1 MSDLHPVMG
10 FPAALKEKSSLQS
23 YHDPA
28 SITSDTL
35 IVALGNPLCG
45 DDGVGMAVLETLEKS
60 ERLPK
65 NVTLQFDGSPD
76 NLLDA
81 LLTHNYRSVII
92 VDSAFVQRSP
102 GEWVRF
108 TLQEAIL
115 KSGNPNINISMH
127 NTGLAE
133 VLALSTV
140 LKIVLPEIV
149 IYGVQPME
157 VKWFYGLSDAVK
169 MAVPGI
175 CVSILEELWDERDSC
190 E

>member
-1 MSDLHPVMG
+1 MSELHSVAG

-28 SITSDTL
+28 SITGDTL
-35 IVALGNPLCG
+35 IIALGNPLCG
-45 DDGVGMAVLETLEKS
+45 DDGVGVAVLETLEKS
-60 ERLPK
+60 ECLPK
-65 NVTLQFDGSPD
+65 NVVLQFDGSPN

-108 TLQEAIL
+108 TLRETIL

-140 LKIVLPEIV
+140 LKIELPEIA

-169 MAVPGI
+169 MAVPEI
-175 CVSILEELWDERDSC
+175 CTSILEELEGKRDSY

>member
-1 MSDLHPVMG
+1 LSDLHPAMG

-23 YHDPA
+23 YQDTA
-28 SITSDTL
+28 SIASDTL
-35 IVALGNPLCG
+35 IITLGNPLCG
-45 DDGVGMAVLETLEKS
+45 DDGVGVTVLETLEKS

-65 NVTLQFDGSPD
+65 NVALQFDGSPD

-81 LLTHNYRSVII
+81 LLTQNYRSVII

-108 TLQEAIL
+108 TLQDTIL
-115 KSGNPNINISMH
+115 KSGNPNRNISMH

-140 LKIVLPEIV
+140 LKLELPDIV

-175 CVSILEELWDERDSC
+175 STSILEELWDERNSC

>member
-10 FPAALKEKSSLQS
+10 FPDALKEKSSLQS

-35 IVALGNPLCG
+35 IIALGNPLCG
-45 DDGVGMAVLETLEKS
+45 DDGLGVAVLKTLEKS
-60 ERLPK
+60 ECLPK
-65 NVTLQFDGSPD
+65 NVALQFDGSLG
-76 NLLDA
+76 NLLDVI
-81 LLTHNYRSVII
+81 LTHNYRTVII

-108 TLQEAIL
+108 TLQEVIL

-133 VLALSTV
+133 VLALSTALNV
-140 LKIVLPEIV
+140 ELPEIV
-149 IYGVQPME
+149 VYGVQPME
-157 VKWFYGLSDAVK
+157 VKWFYGLSNAVK

-175 CVSILEELWDERDSC
+175 CTSILEELWDERDSC

>member
-1 MSDLHPVMG
+1 MSDLYPAMG
-10 FPAALKEKSSLQS
+10 FPAVLKEKSSLQS
-23 YHDPA
+23 NCNPA
-28 SITSDTL
+28 WTTSDKI

-45 DDGVGMAVLETLEKS
+45 DDGVGVAVLETLEKL

-65 NVTLQFDGSPD
+65 NVALQFDGSPD

-81 LLTHNYRSVII
+81 LLSHNYRTVII
-92 VDSAFVQRSP
+92 VDSALVQRSP

-115 KSGNPNINISMH
+115 KSGVPNINISMH
-127 NTGLAE
+127 NTSLAE

-140 LKIVLPEIV
+140 LKLELPEIV

-169 MAVPGI
+169 MVVPEI
-175 CVSILEELWDERDSC
+175 CASILEELEGKRDSC